1 MMKIISL
8 FKRFTIALTLVFS
21 ITAQAND
28 SRPVFNIEPVV
39 RAPTRITANGTGF
52 ATYRVTNTSIFNRT
66 LVMQPI
72 SGIIQLMGSAG
83 DCPYPFPLAVGQSC
97 LLRLQLFGSEIPR
110 PLFYGPVVCK
120 TKSATDLRPDLFLC
134 SKPKDNDVLRV
145 TVTPSVPA
153 TINASP
159 NMRTFSVG
167 GTAVITVTN
176 TSVSAFAQNIAAQIP
191 GGSPLTVSSN
201 SCGVQLAPG
210 SSCTIIFTSA
220 VAVAPT
226 GVIIRGT
233 NTNQETITLQA
244 VFATLTATPTNLQF
258 TVGANGVI
266 TVQNVSP
273 VTANNVVPNLV
284 APITLVSNTCA
295 PTLAPNATC
304 TITVTSAVSVA
315 STPITITG
323 TNTANPP
330 ATVNVTVAPVIITT
344 VPPAQ
349 TPPTPT
355 LQYEANLT
363 QVLQITNTQ
372 PLLGLDANGLNVNPV
387 VPAGMTA
394 VSTCPA
400 ALPPQNSC
408 NITFGGNTPQTA
420 TVNIGGAN
428 TNTIPIVVQIVADP
442 IVTVSPLGALISI
455 DGNGAIQTA
464 VTVTNTSTVGA
475 VTGISATL
483 PVSWVGTVNLDD
495 SQCANLAPSP
505 GPGNSCQLLFSSNTP
520 FVPAVLPITTTSPIA
535 NPLEFAIGF
544 TSGSAGDIV
553 FMVNTGTQTMTLV
566 TPADNPPNFWGSVL
580 GLNTNATDPNN
591 GAQNTLDI
599 IATYGND
606 NYAAIFCSSFFGSG
620 VNTWF
625 LPAINQMTAIYTS
638 LLDVG
643 GSGISFGNF
652 QTTNPYWTSNQA
664 DIDIAIAQ
672 FFSTGI
678 QAEFFIETFP
688 FLAVRCTRTATYPVP

>member
-1 MMKIISL
+1 MMKIVNL
-8 FKRFTIALTLVFS
+8 LKRLTIALSLGFS

-39 RAPTRITANGTGF
+39 KAPTQITANGTGF

-72 SGIIQLMGSAG
+72 SGIIQLTGGAG
-83 DCPYPFPLAVGQSC
+83 ACPYPFPLAVGQSC

-120 TKSATDLRPDLFLC
+120 TRSATDLRPDPFLC
-134 SKPKDNDVLRV
+134 SKPKDSDVLRV
-145 TVTPSVPA
+145 RVTPSVPA
-153 TINASP
+153 TIDASP
-159 NMRTFSVG
+159 NVRTFSVG
-167 GTAVITVTN
+167 GTATITVTN
-176 TSVSAFAQNIAAQIP
+176 TSASAFAQNIAAQIP
-191 GGSPLTVSSN
+191 LGSPLTVSSN

-226 GVIIRGT
+226 GVIISGT

-273 VTANNVVPNLV
+273 ITANNVVPNLV
-284 APITLVSNTCA
+284 APITLVNNTCA

-323 TNTANPP
+323 TNTSNPP

-344 VPPAQ
+344 SPPAQ

-355 LQYEANLT
+355 LQYEANQT

-372 PLLGLDANGLNVNPV
+372 PPGGLNANGLNVNPV

-400 ALPPQNSC
+400 ALPPQNNC

-420 TVNIGGAN
+420 TVNIAGTN

-442 IVTVSPLGALISI
+442 IVTVSPLGALVSI
-455 DGNGAIQTA
+455 DNNGAVQTA
-464 VTVTNTSTVGA
+464 VTVTNTSPTGA

-495 SQCANLAPSP
+495 SQCANLPA
-505 GPGNSCQLLFSSNTP
+505 NTSCQLLFSSNTP
-520 FVPAVLPITTTSPIA
+520 FIPAVLPITTTSPIA

-544 TSGSAGDIV
+544 TSGSSNDIV
-553 FMVNTGTQTMTLV
+553 FMVDTGTQTMTLV
-566 TPADNPPNFWGSVL
+566 TPADNSPNIWGSVL
-580 GLNTNATDPNN
+580 DLNTGATDPNN
-591 GAQNTLDI
+591 GAQNTQDI
-599 IATYGND
+599 IDTYGND
-606 NYAAIFCSSFFGSG
+606 DYAANNCTEFFGSG
-620 VNTWF
+620 VTTWY
-625 LPAINQMTAIYTS
+625 LPAINQVNAIYTN
-638 LLDVG
+638 LLNVG
-643 GSGISFGNF
+643 GSGINFGNF

-664 DIDIAIAQ
+664 DLNLAMAQ
-672 FFSTGI
+672 QFSTGL
-678 QAEFFIETFP
+678 QAEYYIFNFP

>member
-1 MMKIISL
+1 MMKIVSL
-8 FKRFTIALTLVFS
+8 FKRLTIALSLGFS

-39 RAPTRITANGTGF
+39 KAPTQITANGTGF

-72 SGIIQLMGSAG
+72 SGIIQLTGGAG
-83 DCPYPFPLAVGQSC
+83 ACPYPFPLAVGQSC

-120 TKSATDLRPDLFLC
+120 TRSATDLRPDPFLC

-153 TINASP
+153 TIDASP
-159 NMRTFSVG
+159 NVRTFSVG
-167 GTAVITVTN
+167 GSAVITVTN
-176 TSVSAFAQNIAAQIP
+176 TSASAFAQNIAAQIP
-191 GGSPLTVSSN
+191 LGSPLTVSSN

-226 GVIIRGT
+226 GVIIGGT

-244 VFATLTATPTNLQF
+244 IFATLTATPTNLQF

-266 TVQNVSP
+266 TVQNTSP
-273 VTANNVVPNLV
+273 VVALNVAPNLV
-284 APITLVSNTCA
+284 APITLVNNTCT

-323 TNTANPP
+323 TNTSNPP

-344 VPPAQ
+344 SPPAQ

-355 LQYEANLT
+355 LQYVANDT

-372 PLLGLDANGLNVNPV
+372 PPGGLNANGLDVNPV

-400 ALPPQNSC
+400 GLPPQNSC
-408 NITFGGNTPQTA
+408 DITFGGNTPQTA
-420 TVNIGGAN
+420 TVNIGGTN
-428 TNTIPIVVQIVADP
+428 TNTIPIVVQIVTDP
-442 IVTVSPLGALISI
+442 VVTVSPLGPLVSI
-455 DGNGAIQTA
+455 DNNGAVQTA
-464 VTVTNTSTVGA
+464 VTLTNTSTIGN

-483 PVSWVGTVNLDD
+483 PASWVGTVNLDD

-505 GPGNSCQLLFSSNTP
+505 GPGNTCQLLFSSDTP
-520 FVPAVLPITTTSPIA
+520 FIPAVLPITTTSPIA
-535 NPLEFAIGF
+535 NPLEIAMGF
-544 TSGSAGDIV
+544 TSGSSHDIV
-553 FMVNTGTQTMTLV
+553 FMVDTGAQTMNLV
-566 TPADNPPNFWGSVL
+566 TPADNFVDIWGSVL
-580 GLNTNATDPNN
+580 NLYTGAIDPNN
-591 GAQNTLDI
+591 GAQNTQLI
-599 IATYGND
+599 IQTYGND
-606 NYAAIFCSSFFGSG
+606 DYAANNCTEFGGSG
-620 VNTWF
+620 VTTWY
-625 LPAINQMTAIYTS
+625 LPAINQLNAIYTN
-638 LLDVG
+638 LLNVDS
-643 GSGISFGNF
+643 SGISLGNF

-664 DIDIAIAQ
+664 DLNYAMAQ
-672 FFSTGI
+672 HFSTGV
-678 QAEFFIETFP
+678 QAEYYIFNFP